1 MFDELSPATQHWF
14 DSQHP
19 LAVEIN
25 RHCESVLP
33 RDTEAALCV
42 LERRLP
48 AVAQAWLD
56 ELLVDRGLILPL
68 LERCCREGRPL
79 PLDMRLTRL
88 AGVPTELVAVCEEL
102 IAEADDD
109 KGYQQA
115 LLVTYWMVRI
125 ERARSTGSAEL
136 LPSLDAY

>member
-1 MFDELSPATQHWF
+1 MFNELSPATRHWL

-33 RDTEAALCV
+33 QDAEAALCV

-48 AVAQAWLD
+48 AVAHAWLD
-56 ELLVDRGLILPL
+56 ELLVDRGLVLPL
-68 LERCCREGRPL
+68 LERCCLEGRPL

-88 AGVPTELVAVCEEL
+88 AGVPSEIVAVCEEL
-102 IAEADDD
+102 IAEADED

-115 LLVTYWMVRI
+115 LLVAFWTVRI

-136 LPSLDAY
+136 LSSSDRR